1 MSLHLRHLEA
11 ARRANQI
18 IYLVIGLIV
27 ACLVWASF
35 ATLEEVVVGQGQVV
49 PSLKVHRIQ
58 SLDGGLLKTMHVTDG
73 QRVKAGEPL
82 LELDS
87 LRFAS
92 AVDEARVSSEA
103 LSLLIRRLNAEIASV
118 KLSSADNW
126 QERISL
132 EPARAQ
138 LDPRSLTIFNARLS
152 QLAAQLEQASESVRQ
167 KLQAREEAGIRESAE
182 RRSLKLAEQ
191 ELAMTRD
198 AVNEGAVAELELIK
212 LERDTIRL
220 RGELSATQS
229 SLVQLDAA
237 VKEAIAQRRTLAL
250 DFINRAEAER
260 HEAQNKFDGLTENM
274 KALADRLQRT
284 RIEAPIDGSINN
296 IAIRTP
302 GSVIEPGQTIMEL
315 VPSDGALIVE
325 SRIDPK
331 DIAFV
336 HPGLAATVKF
346 SAYDFVIYGGLK
358 GEVVYVSPDAHHL
371 EDGTTYFEAHIRTDS
386 GDLGGRPIIPG
397 MQTTTDIQTGS
408 KTVLDYWLKP
418 VLRAKANALREP

>member
-1 MSLHLRHLEA
+1 MSLHVRHLEA
-11 ARRANQI
+11 ARRANHI
-18 IYLVIGLIV
+18 IYLVVGLI
-27 ACLVWASF
+27 AATLVWANF

-73 QRVKAGEPL
+73 QKVKAGEPL

-92 AVDEARVSSEA
+92 AVDEARVSSVA
-103 LSLLIRRLNAEIASV
+103 LDVLVRRLDAEIASV
-118 KLSSADNW
+118 KLNDSLDW
-126 QERISL
+126 QHRISL
-132 EPARAQ
+132 EPARAA
-138 LDPRSLTIFNARLS
+138 LDERSLTIFNARLS
-152 QLAAQLEQASESVRQ
+152 QLANQLEQGAEAVHQ
-167 KLQAREEAGIRESAE
+167 KRQAREEAGIRESAA

-191 ELAMTRD
+191 ELEMTRD
-198 AVNEGAVAELELIK
+198 AVREGAVAELELIK
-212 LERDTIRL
+212 LERDAINL
-220 RGELSATQS
+220 RGELSATQA

-237 VKEAIAQRRTLAL
+237 VNEAIAQRRTLAL
-250 DFINRAEAER
+250 EFINRAEAER
-260 HEAQNKFDGLTENM
+260 HEAQNKLDGLNENI
-274 KALADRLQRT
+274 KALADRLERT

-325 SRIDPK
+325 SRVDPK

-336 HPGLAATVKF
+336 HQGLGATVKF

-371 EDGTTYFEAHIRTDS
+371 EDGTTYFEVHIRTHS
-386 GDLGGRPIIPG
+386 SDLGGRPIIPG

-408 KTVLDYWLKP
+408 KTVLEYWLKP
-418 VLRAKANALREP
+418 LLRAKANALREP

>member
-118 KLSSADNW
+118 KLSSAGNW

-167 KLQAREEAGIRESAE
+167 KLQVREEAGIRESAE

-191 ELAMTRD
+191 ELAMTQD